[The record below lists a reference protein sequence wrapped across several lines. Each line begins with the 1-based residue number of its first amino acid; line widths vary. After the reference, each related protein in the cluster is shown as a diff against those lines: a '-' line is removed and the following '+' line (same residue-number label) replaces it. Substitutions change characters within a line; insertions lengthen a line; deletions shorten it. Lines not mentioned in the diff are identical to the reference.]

1 MGADLWIDGAD
12 IRNCRTRAAKTVQEE
27 RAARPFHAGGMFAAQ
42 VMELATTCFLKIVI
56 RAKHGHSAIK
66 AWLTDVRLKALSST

>member
-1 MGADLWIDGAD
+1 
-12 IRNCRTRAAKTVQEE
+12 VQ
-27 RAARPFHAGGMFAAQ
+27 AGGFAAQ

-66 AWLTDVRLKALSST
+66 AWLNDVRGHDSRILAVTR

>member
-1 MGADLWIDGAD
+1 MA
-12 IRNCRTRAAKTVQEE
+12 QEE
-27 RAARPFHAGGMFAAQ
+27 RAATPFHAGGEFAAQ

-66 AWLTDVRLKALSST
+66 AWLTDVSNQILLVDSSCLAASVK

>member
-1 MGADLWIDGAD
+1 VFS
-12 IRNCRTRAAKTVQEE
+12 RVQ
-27 RAARPFHAGGMFAAQ
+27 AGGFAAQ

-66 AWLTDVRLKALSST
+66 AWLNDVRGHDYPEYSQSPDKTIN

>member
-1 MGADLWIDGAD
+1 ME
-12 IRNCRTRAAKTVQEE
+12 QEE
-27 RAARPFHAGGMFAAQ
+27 RAAKPFHAGGEFAIQ

-66 AWLTDVRLKALSST
+66 TWLTDVRHQSLFNA

>member
-1 MGADLWIDGAD
+1 
-12 IRNCRTRAAKTVQEE
+12 VQ
-27 RAARPFHAGGMFAAQ
+27 AGGFAAQ

-66 AWLTDVRLKALSST
+66 AWLNDVRGHDSRIQYTQSPDKTID

>member
-1 MGADLWIDGAD
+1 M
-12 IRNCRTRAAKTVQEE
+12 Q
-27 RAARPFHAGGMFAAQ
+27 AGGFAAQ

-66 AWLTDVRLKALSST
+66 AWLNDVSFRNAVHNSH